1 MSRRAP
7 AASESGARKRKKRT
21 ENENLGWLASGS
33 FLPRKRKPIENIT
46 QSSLVFLEAEKAKL
60 KSETAFRKPSS
71 ATTTE
76 ETTTRGKR
84 PTKKRISKA
93 KSELLKENKGVR
105 ERNVKDVRDEER
117 EKTTLETKASLY
129 EKLSKDDDLG
139 GTTMKI
145 PKDGFDCMDFKR
157 KRLEEKEKEEYE
169 YDFGSAYER
178 RRYAGREDEDEDED
192 EERERN
198 EFREQRR
205 REDEE
210 REAREFRGEEKLEKE
225 RRLVEDVA
233 RETEAAR
240 REREEAKME
249 TVEAREKLKRK
260 FIEEKIAQLKE
271 KKRLEKKE
279 KKKKVKAKE
288 AK

>member
-1 MSRRAP
+1 MSGVT
-7 AASESGARKRKKRT
+7 AASESGNQRKKT
-21 ENENLGWLASGS
+21 TNENLGWLASGS
-33 FLPRKRKPIENIT
+33 CLPRKRKPIENIT

-139 GTTMKI
+139 GTTTMKI
-145 PKDGFDCMDFKR
+145 PKDGFDCMDFRR

-178 RRYAGREDEDEDED
+178 RRYAGREDEDEDE
-192 EERERN
+192 ERERN

-210 REAREFRGEEKLEKE
+210 REAREFRGEEKREKE

-271 KKRLEKKE
+271 KKRLEKEE
-279 KKKKVKAKE
+279 KKKKVKTKE

>member
-1 MSRRAP
+1 MSGVT
-7 AASESGARKRKKRT
+7 AASESGNQRKKT
-21 ENENLGWLASGS
+21 TNENLGWLASGS
-33 FLPRKRKPIENIT
+33 CLPRKRKPIENIT

-60 KSETAFRKPSS
+60 KSETAFSKPS
-71 ATTTE
+71 TTTGTAGGTTA

-84 PTKKRISKA
+84 PTRRISKE
-93 KSELLKENKGVR
+93 KRELLKENKGVR
-105 ERNVKDVRDEER
+105 ERNLKDVRDEER

-139 GTTMKI
+139 GTTMKV

-178 RRYAGREDEDEDED
+178 RRYAGREDEDEDE
-192 EERERN
+192 ERERN

-210 REAREFRGEEKLEKE
+210 REAREFRDEEKREKE

-271 KKRLEKKE
+271 KKRLEK
-279 KKKKVKAKE
+279 
-288 AK
+288 